1 MEDHLASAQD
11 SVQMARYRCYAQHDR
26 LDALEN
32 HLDGMEIVLSVILEE
47 LVGTHRQIDYLTS
60 LMEQQIIDN
69 HIPAFSAPFQ
79 EVSEQE

>member
-1 MEDHLASAQD
+1 MT
-11 SVQMARYRCYAQHDR
+11 C
-26 LDALEN
+26 
-32 HLDGMEIVLSVILEE
+32 LDGMENVLSVILQE

-69 HIPAFSAPFQ
+69 YIPTFSSPFQ

>member
-1 MEDHLASAQD
+1 MES
-11 SVQMARYRCYAQHDR
+11 R
-26 LDALEN
+26 
-32 HLDGMEIVLSVILEE
+32 LDGMENVLSVILQE
-47 LVGTHRQIDYLTS
+47 LVGTQRQLDCLTS